1 MVFLHVDIGE
11 LAIMQDARGQSYEVQ
26 CIQLKTMLRGNVMSA
41 TPLPATIP
49 VTVRLP
55 AALVAKLDALAEATE
70 RSRTYWVQEALED
83 VIERE
88 LWQVR
93 AVEEAIADDDAH
105 PDEGMTAAEFETW
118 MIENGLTTRETL
130 DRAATKR

>member
-1 MVFLHVDIGE
+1 M
-11 LAIMQDARGQSYEVQ
+11 A
-26 CIQLKTMLRGNVMSA
+26 A

-70 RSRTYWVQEALED
+70 RNRTYWVQEALED

-93 AVEEAIADDDAH
+93 QVEEAIADDDAQ
-105 PDEGMTAAEFETW
+105 PDEGMTATEFETW
-118 MIENGLTTRETL
+118 MIENGLTTREAL
-130 DRAATKR
+130 DRAAAACF